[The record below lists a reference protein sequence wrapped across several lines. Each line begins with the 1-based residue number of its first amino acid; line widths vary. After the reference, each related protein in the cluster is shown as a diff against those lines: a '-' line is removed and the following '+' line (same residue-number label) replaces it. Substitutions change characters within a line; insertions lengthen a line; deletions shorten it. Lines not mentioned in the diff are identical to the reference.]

1 MTQPNGTTGNTTVRA
16 DAGPPGT
23 LPPLDMA
30 DTALVRLAAAVAAA
44 GEDVVRGALADASVH
59 APAEWT
65 EEVILQSYLF
75 AGFPR
80 ALNAAREW
88 RRLSGRPAPTCDD
101 GERYD
106 DAARWRA
113 AGERTCAIVYG
124 DAYQRLRH
132 NIRAL
137 HPALDA
143 WMIVEGYGKV
153 LSRPQLDLRRRELC
167 IVAACAAA
175 GQDRQLHAHLHG
187 ARHAGATPAQLAATL
202 DAAHDI
208 LREAAPGATSTAV
221 SAPASGAPPVVVS
234 GTAREGAS
242 PDSAERHRQLLA
254 RVLLHDVH

>member
-1 MTQPNGTTGNTTVRA
+1 MTQSDGTTGNGMMTPGA
-16 DAGPPGT
+16 GT
-23 LPPLDMA
+23 LPNVAGLDAAHVAM
-30 DTALVRLAAAVAAA
+30 VRLAAAIAGA
-44 GEDVVRGALADASVH
+44 GEPAVREALAEALGAVPH
-59 APAEWT
+59 EWV

-88 RRLSGRPAPTCDD
+88 RRLSGRAAPVTDE
-101 GERYD
+101 GERFD
-106 DAARWRA
+106 QAAQWSA
-113 AGERTCAIVYG
+113 AGEETCRVVYG
-124 DAYQRLRH
+124 ATYERLRH

-187 ARHAGATPAQLAATL
+187 ALHAGASVEEVTGTLAAVT
-202 DAAHDI
+202 DYM
-208 LREAAPGATSTAV
+208 APGN
-221 SAPASGAPPVVVS
+221 PARYRLLLERVV
-234 GTAREGAS
+234 
-242 PDSAERHRQLLA
+242 HQ
-254 RVLLHDVH
+254 DVH